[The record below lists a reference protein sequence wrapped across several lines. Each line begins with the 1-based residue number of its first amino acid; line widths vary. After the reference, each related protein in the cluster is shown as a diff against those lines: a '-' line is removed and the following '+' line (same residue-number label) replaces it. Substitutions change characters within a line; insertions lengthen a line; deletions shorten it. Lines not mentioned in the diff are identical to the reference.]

1 MTKTNLEEG
10 IRKIVERE
18 TQAWNRQDVD
28 LLLSIFHP
36 DFVWVWPP
44 TNRDLDPIRWET
56 VLGQFDRQRWGD
68 FYKRFFEMHDLIHNQ
83 REIARLQV
91 SDEGDGG
98 FAVVDIDT
106 LWRDGQGNEAHW
118 LGRVCK
124 VYTLIEDGWKLIG
137 HTGVLTYGDAK
148 TRR

>member
-1 MTKTNLEEG
+1 MDNKAEEAM
-10 IRKIVERE
+10 RTMVDRE
-18 TQAWNRQDVD
+18 TLAWDRQDVD

-44 TNRDLDPIRWET
+44 TNRDHDPIKWET
-56 VLGQFDRQRWGD
+56 VLGRFDRQRWGD
-68 FYKRFFEMHDLIHNQ
+68 FYKHFFEMHYLIHNR
-83 REIARLQV
+83 REVARIQV

-106 LWRDGQGNEAHW
+106 LWRDRQGNEAHW

-124 VYTLIEDGWKLIG
+124 VYTLTEDGWKLFAHHG
-137 HTGVLTYGDAK
+137 TLLY
-148 TRR
+148 